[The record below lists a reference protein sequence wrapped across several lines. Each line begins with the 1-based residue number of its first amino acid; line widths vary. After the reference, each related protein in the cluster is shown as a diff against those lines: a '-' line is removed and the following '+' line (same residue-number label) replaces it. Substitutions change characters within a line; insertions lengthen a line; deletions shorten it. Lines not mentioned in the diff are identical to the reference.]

1 MNLNEAL
8 IYLNAKSLDE
18 IPSIIENECFQVK
31 RFFFSNPFHPNLAL
45 SKIKKLEK
53 LLNIQI
59 DILQIGKIDI
69 SNQMNEDDLS
79 VDGEDI
85 IDCIQQ
91 YNLNK
96 SQLFYAIH
104 HANEIFDLIFSIE
117 RLVKLFLS
125 FGDKW
130 PIFEIDRNALKLSKE
145 MDSMLLLEQIRALNK
160 LGIFHFNELVL
171 NEDLLSFQIKHESTR
186 LRSISQEFKVSNP
199 HFFTH

>member
-18 IPSIIENECFQVK
+18 VPSIIENECFQVK

-45 SKIKKLEK
+45 SKIKKLK
-53 LLNIQI
+53 KTLKIQN

-69 SNQMNEDDLS
+69 SNQMNEDAFNVKGD
-79 VDGEDI
+79 DI

-91 YNLNK
+91 YNFKK

-104 HANEIFDLIFSIE
+104 QSNEIFDLILHIE
-117 RLVKLFLS
+117 RLIKLFLS

-130 PIFEIDRNALKLSKE
+130 PIFEIDRNVLKLTKE
-145 MDSMLLLEQIRALNK
+145 MESMLMLEQIRTLNNN
-160 LGIFHFNELVL
+160 GIFHFNELVL
-171 NEDLLSFQIKHESTR
+171 NKDLLSFDIKHESTR
-186 LRSISQEFKVSNP
+186 LKTITQEFTVSNP
-199 HFFTH
+199 HFFST